1 MTFSQ
6 RLNVCNLYKAGIQ
19 CTKLKASYF
28 MQTLFA
34 KYILT
39 YINIFKILCQY
50 NIAKNINKNNKIKLK
65 NKLKICL

>member
-19 CTKLKASYF
+19 RTKLKASYF

-39 YINIFKILCQY
+39 FLKFYVNII
-50 NIAKNINKNNKIKLK
+50 
-65 NKLKICL
+65 

>member
-19 CTKLKASYF
+19 RTKLKASYF

-39 YINIFKILCQY
+39 IFKILCQY
-50 NIAKNINKNNKIKLK
+50 NIAKNINKNNKMKLK